1 VTCSSNCPTRDHES
15 WGACVKAK
23 GIRAQWL
30 GGTGP
35 SQSEQKAFSAENEH
49 YRQALR
55 DGLTPD
61 SVRRSAV
68 DAAYETASKG

>member
-1 VTCSSNCPTRDHES
+1 M
-15 WGACVKAK
+15 
-23 GIRAQWL
+23 WL

-35 SQSEQKAFSAENEH
+35 SQREQKAFSAENDH
-49 YRQALR
+49 YRQAVR

-68 DAAYETASKG
+68 DAAYEAASKG